1 MRPPEAPRRGVRH
14 GQGDFS
20 GASLGLHRPE
30 PAQGDVAGG
39 PNLQTKP
46 EEPLE
51 PWRSELRR
59 GLERLRDGEFA
70 AAEAHFARAHRLA
83 PDRAEACFALGRER
97 LRCGDLDQA
106 EALLREAW
114 RRDPSLLSA
123 AAFLARCLGLE
134 RGDLESARA
143 VLSEA
148 SAHHGRVAPLC
159 VVEAELFLE
168 EKRADEAR
176 AAAEQALADE
186 TAGEGAREAAR
197 ALLARVHNQEGIER
211 ASSGDA
217 EAALFAFRRAAELDP
232 EWSAPLCNLGAAF
245 EIVGRAERAQ
255 SSYERALGVDPDNP
269 TARFNLARLLRQ
281 RGQSGAA
288 LAVLE
293 RGWGPATAGAVE
305 PIELTA
311 LRAELYIEDGEVERA
326 TAMLGEA
333 VASAPA
339 HPGGWVDL
347 SGGWLAAGDRLR
359 AEDCLRIALELD
371 PAHVGAKLRLADLLV
386 REGRYVEAAQLA
398 CAAQATDP
406 AGAETIRCGHPR
418 LQPGKC

>member
-1 MRPPEAPRRGVRH
+1 
-14 GQGDFS
+14 
-20 GASLGLHRPE
+20 
-30 PAQGDVAGG
+30 
-39 PNLQTKP
+39 LQTKP
-46 EEPLE
+46 EETLE

-83 PDRAEACFALGRER
+83 PDRAEACFAFGRER
-97 LRCGDLDQA
+97 LRCGDLEQA

-134 RGDLESARA
+134 RGDLDGARTVLDEARA
-143 VLSEA
+143 R
-148 SAHHGRVAPLC
+148 HGDVAPLC
-159 VVEAELFLE
+159 VVEAELYLE
-168 EKRADEAR
+168 ERRADEAR
-176 AAAEQALADE
+176 AAAELALADE
-186 TAGEGAREAAR
+186 HGGDGAREAAR

-211 ASSGDA
+211 ASNGDA

-255 SSYERALGVDPDNP
+255 SSYERALAVDPDNA

-281 RGQSGAA
+281 RGQIGAA
-288 LAVLE
+288 LALLE
-293 RGWGPATAGAVE
+293 RGWGGAQGVIE
-305 PIELTA
+305 PTELVA
-311 LRAELYIEDGEVERA
+311 LRAEIYIEDGEVERA
-326 TAMLGEA
+326 TALLGQA
-333 VASAPA
+333 VASAPG

-347 SGGWLAAGDRLR
+347 AGGWQAAGDRER

-371 PAHVGAKLRLADLLV
+371 PGHVGAKLRLADLLV
-386 REGRYVEAAQLA
+386 RDGRYIEAGQLA
-398 CAAQATDP
+398 CSAHAADP
-406 AGAETIRCGHPR
+406 AAAETFRHGHPR
-418 LQPGKC
+418 LQPGKL